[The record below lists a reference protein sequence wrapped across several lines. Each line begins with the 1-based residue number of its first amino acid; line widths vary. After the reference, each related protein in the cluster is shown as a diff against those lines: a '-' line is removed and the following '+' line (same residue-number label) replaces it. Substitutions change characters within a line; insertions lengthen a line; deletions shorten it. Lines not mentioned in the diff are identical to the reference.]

1 MNWQITAQ
9 IGIFCATKEAKFEE
23 SAYFKRIRTG
33 EATTKDISRV
43 AKQVQKI
50 PAGNVTQQLWEL
62 SYISMDQERE
72 RRSFRC
78 TRES

>member
-50 PAGNVTQQLWEL
+50 PAGNVT
-62 SYISMDQERE
+62 
-72 RRSFRC
+72 
-78 TRES
+78 